1 MAAVYSIKD
10 LEKLSGIKAHT
21 IRAWEQRYGLIKPKR
36 TPTNIRYYLDADLK
50 KLLNIAFL
58 NKNGFKISKIAKM
71 SEEEVAQK
79 ISELS
84 DFSTEDASQLDALTI
99 SMIEMDEYKFNK
111 IIQTNIKQLGFEPTM
126 LKVIYPLLDK
136 ISMLWM
142 TGSIQPVQENFVS
155 YLIRQKVMAAIDQEV
170 FTPKK
175 NTKKFLLFL
184 PLGEKQELSMLF
196 LHFLI
201 KTRHHKVV
209 NLGLETS
216 LKDVQDAYR
225 IFQPDYV
232 FTMITETFTDSP
244 VQPYIDSLSQ
254 LLPTSTVLLSGY
266 QIMVQNIVSQGNVLI
281 LNSLNDTINFLEK
294 K

>member
-99 SMIEMDEYKFNK
+99 SMMEMDEYKFNK

-155 YLIRQKVMAAIDQEV
+155 YLIRQKVMSAIDQEI

-184 PLGEKQELSMLF
+184 PSGERQELSMLF

-209 NLGLETS
+209 NLGLEAS
-216 LKDVQDAYR
+216 LKDVQDAYK

-254 LLPTSTVLLSGY
+254 LLPKSTVLLSGY